1 MGIHALLAYRVLF
14 AFSLATQP
22 PLRYFRPTMTKPKI
36 GILISGRGS
45 NMVALLDAIDEGRLE
60 AEAALVISNIETAAG
75 LERATER
82 GVETLFI
89 NHKGRLREE
98 HDREMAQE
106 LKRRGVALV
115 CLAGYMRLVS
125 SLFVREFKNRI
136 LNIHPSLLPAFPGLD
151 AQRQALEYGVKV
163 TGCTVHIVD
172 EELDH
177 GPIVL
182 QQPVEVRD
190 DDTVETLSARILKQE
205 HRIYAEAVGR
215 VLSKGFRVE
224 GRRTFFE

>member
-1 MGIHALLAYRVLF
+1 
-14 AFSLATQP
+14 
-22 PLRYFRPTMTKPKI
+22 MTKDKI

-45 NMVALLDAIDEGRLE
+45 NMVALIDAIRAGHID
-60 AEAALVISNIETAAG
+60 AEASVVISNIETAAG
-75 LERATER
+75 LEKARER

-89 NHKGRLREE
+89 NHKGRSREE
-98 HDREMAQE
+98 HDREVAAEM
-106 LKRRGVALV
+106 KRRGVELV

-125 SLFVREFKNRI
+125 ADFIRAFENRI

-151 AQRQALEYGVKV
+151 AQRQTIEHGVKI

-182 QQPVEVRD
+182 QRAVEVRD
-190 DDTVETLSARILKQE
+190 DDTVETLSARILEQE
-205 HRIYAEAVGR
+205 HIAYAEAVRR
-215 VLSKGFRVE
+215 VLAPGFRIK
-224 GRRTFFE
+224 GRRTFFSDSRDQK